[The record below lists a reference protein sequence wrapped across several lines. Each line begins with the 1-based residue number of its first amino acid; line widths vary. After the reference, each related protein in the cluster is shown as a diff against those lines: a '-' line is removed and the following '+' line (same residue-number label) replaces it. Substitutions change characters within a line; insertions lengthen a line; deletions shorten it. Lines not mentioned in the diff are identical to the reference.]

1 MRVLEEKKK
10 KMRYIFAYVLIY
22 KFDREIEETLTFK
35 WNGSECREC
44 GATI

>member
-1 MRVLEEKKK
+1 MRVLKEREREK
-10 KMRYIFAYVLIY
+10 FYVSIY

>member
-1 MRVLEEKKK
+1 MRVLKERE
-10 KMRYIFAYVLIY
+10 REILSIY

>member
-1 MRVLEEKKK
+1 MRVLKEKK
-10 KMRYIFAYVLIY
+10 RERNFTYQAY